1 MVRKKKRKRV
11 RIRQLCGSW
20 IMILGTLNREIADG
34 ILQLKTVGTSMSRS
48 PN

>member
-1 MVRKKKRKRV
+1 MVRKEKRKRV

-20 IMILGTLNREIADG
+20 IMILGTLNRKIVDG
-34 ILQLKTVGTSMSRS
+34 ILQPKIVGTSMARS